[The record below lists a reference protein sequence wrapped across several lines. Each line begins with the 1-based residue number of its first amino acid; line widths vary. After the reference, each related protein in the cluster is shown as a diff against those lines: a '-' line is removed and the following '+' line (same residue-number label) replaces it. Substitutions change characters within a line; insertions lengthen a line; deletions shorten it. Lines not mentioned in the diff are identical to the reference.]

1 MPSKK
6 YTYVGAPQYG
16 QTKVKSDTHPDI
28 LFKPNKKRAREILSD
43 GIELEP
49 RCMLEGTERRQQA
62 AVTNR
67 GHLIPCCWVDQP
79 ENLAHPIMVEM
90 LKVSKISEVESIEE
104 ILLSEPWQKF
114 AKNLA
119 EKNLDQVLP
128 VCIMHCNK
136 ANKGKNRQKIEE
148 YTYKGKTWE
157 ITNPNQNKGQVETY
171 KTYALKEKKTDS

>member
-6 YTYVGAPQYG
+6 YTFEGAPQYG

-67 GHLIPCCWVDQP
+67 GHLIPCCNVDQP
-79 ENLAHPIMVEM
+79 DTLADPRMVKM
-90 LKVSKISEVESIEE
+90 LKVSKLADVDRVEDILESKEWTEFADNLNNNIGLDVCYE
-104 ILLSEPWQKF
+104 ICGETKQQK
-114 AKNLA
+114 
-119 EKNLDQVLP
+119 
-128 VCIMHCNK
+128 
-136 ANKGKNRQKIEE
+136 
-148 YTYKGKTWE
+148 T
-157 ITNPNQNKGQVETY
+157 ETY
-171 KTYALKEKKTDS
+171 INMPKYARTYINIYKYQ